1 MSTKRSHNIFLR
13 LLKYAK
19 PYISLLLICLL
30 FVFLSTAADLARPYL
45 IKIAIDDCITPSN
58 EIVSYDGKDYKL
70 LIYDNSP
77 LLIDASN
84 ADKPISSVEF
94 NNSSVIVHSSE
105 ETFNAK
111 QLSKLEY
118 DNLRKNDLSKLFN
131 ITIIFL
137 IVLTSAAI
145 FNYAQIYILNYVGQ
159 KVIYNLRAEIFAH
172 IQKLSLSFFNKNP
185 IGKLVT
191 RATNDMKNISE
202 LFTDVLITLLKDML
216 LILGTI
222 GIMLKINMKVSLIC
236 LSTIPLLILLSFI
249 FRKFAR
255 KSFLEVKK
263 KLGIINASL
272 SENITGMSVIQ
283 IFGQEEKMFNR
294 FHDKNRDHYN
304 SSVKQLLI
312 FAIFRPSM
320 NVIYTMSLCLLI
332 WFGGG
337 EVLRN
342 ELPFGVLFA
351 FINYTEQLFRPIF
364 DLSEKFNILESAM
377 ASSERV
383 FQILDTKEEIPRN
396 GSKILES
403 NFDGKIEFKN
413 VYFAYD
419 KEWILEDVSFVIKPG
434 QTAAFVGAT
443 GSGKTTIMSLLTR
456 LYDIQKGQILI
467 DNIDIRDYDLDYLRS
482 QINSVLQDV
491 FLFAGTI
498 EENIHLNDP
507 NVSSDTARKAAKFVN
522 ADTFISKFN
531 DNYNHMVV
539 ENGATLSS
547 GQKQL
552 ISFARALAFSPSI
565 LILDEA
571 TSNIDTETELLIQ
584 DATTKVMKGRTTL
597 VVAHRLSTIQHADQI
612 IVLHHGKIKEIGTHQ
627 ELLKQNGMYH
637 TLYKLQ
643 YKESQ
648 VS

>member
-94 NNSSVIVHSSE
+94 NNSSVIVLSSE

>member
-94 NNSSVIVHSSE
+94 NNSSVIVLSSE

-539 ENGATLSS
+539 ENGATLSA

>member
-1 MSTKRSHNIFLR
+1 MSNKRSHNIFLR

-58 EIVSYDGKDYKL
+58 ETVSYDGNDYKL
-70 LIYDNSP
+70 LIYDSSP
-77 LLIDASN
+77 FLIDASI

-94 NNSSVIVHSSE
+94 NDSSVIVHSSK
-105 ETFNAK
+105 ETFSAK

-137 IVLTSAAI
+137 IVLTSAAV

-294 FHDKNRDHYN
+294 FHDKNKDHYN

-396 GSKILES
+396 GSKVLES

-419 KEWILEDVSFVIKPG
+419 KEWILEDVSFVINPG

-507 NVSSDTARKAAKFVN
+507 NVSSDIARRAAKFVN

-531 DNYNHMVV
+531 DNYSHMVV
-539 ENGATLSS
+539 ENGATLSA

-584 DATTKVMKGRTTL
+584 DATTKVMEGRTTL

>member
-539 ENGATLSS
+539 ENGATLSA